1 MCVHFPTEHKMC
13 QRTYYR
19 DEVEAKFFSGVVELV
34 VVTVRLSGM
43 FHHESSFVAPES
55 SRSKDI

>member
-1 MCVHFPTEHKMC
+1 MC

-34 VVTVRLSGM
+34 MVTVRLSGM